1 LPEWQ
6 RIPNESPYEDE
17 ETFRKVRRSWGTLRD
32 GSSSMTTSATQR
44 LRVRIPSGSKVH
56 CISHKDDPDGLSSAA
71 LVRCATHCSFGL
83 TGYEDLERV
92 LAEAPRGLDWLVL
105 GDLGLSEK
113 MELISGLPEIAR
125 HVLYLDHHLLSAE
138 SKRALRKAGVI
149 VRHSLDNCTSVLAWD
164 VFRSQLPEGA
174 VNLAAYG
181 AVTDP
186 PVSGRLTRQ
195 VMLKTSWNLDA
206 YEGHLLALALSSKA
220 CTTALR
226 EMTVRELATL
236 KLPHQIVPVRRL
248 ANEQAAS
255 MLRIQRQLFRRA
267 EVRRRIA
274 IASGGHLSLGTTAEL
289 LLGVPNVI
297 ASLVYHTT
305 RTPAHT
311 RISVR
316 STDECDRHLGRLL
329 STLSRRLGGEG
340 GGHKIAA
347 GAMVPTKR
355 LQEFLR
361 LFVREVGR

>member
-1 LPEWQ
+1 MKT
-6 RIPNESPYEDE
+6 SP
-17 ETFRKVRRSWGTLRD
+17 
-32 GSSSMTTSATQR
+32 TQR
-44 LRVRIPSGSKVH
+44 LRVRIPLGSKVH
-56 CISHKDDPDGLSSAA
+56 CISHKDDPDGLSNAA
-71 LVRCATHCSFGL
+71 LVRCATKCSFSL
-83 TGYEDLERV
+83 TGYEDLEGV
-92 LAEAPRGLDWLVL
+92 LADAPRGLDWLVL

-113 MELISGLPEIAR
+113 TELIGSLPAIAR

-138 SKRALRKAGVI
+138 SKRALRRARVI
-149 VRHSLDNCTSVLAWD
+149 VRHSLDNCTSVLAWG
-164 VFRSQLPEGA
+164 VFRDRLPEGA

-206 YEGHLLALALSSKA
+206 YEGHLLALALSSRA

-226 EMTVRELATL
+226 ETTVRELAQL

-248 ANEQAAS
+248 ADQQATS
-255 MLRIQRQLFRRA
+255 MLRIQRRLFDRA

-274 IASGGHLSLGTTAEL
+274 IARGGRLSLGTTAEL
-289 LLGVPNVI
+289 LLGVPNVV

-305 RTPAHT
+305 RTPAYA

-329 STLSRRLGGEG
+329 STLSRRVGGEG

-361 LFVREVGR
+361 LFVREVGQ